1 MSEQVQNQE
10 NDEPDYLGMSDED
23 FLNAPV
29 PSETTGSTETQ
40 SEEANQEE
48 TESDADEGDSSG
60 SEEGVEGEG
69 DIEEESTRRE
79 RGESDEQRPAKES
92 DKDKEQKPHV
102 EEVSRGEPGAK
113 KEVRSASG
121 EATGSTKETSEQG
134 ASDKEAVA
142 VDYKAEYERVMAPF
156 KANGKDFKV
165 DSVDDVIQLMQMGAN
180 YNKKMASLK
189 PVLKLVKMLE
199 NNGLMNEE
207 KINFL
212 IDVSKGNQ
220 NAVSKLVTDGKLD
233 PVDLDA
239 DKASAYRPS
248 SYRVDDREIDLE
260 TVMDEIKDSPKYGQ
274 LVTVVGDTWDA
285 ASKRV
290 IADNPELLRII
301 HTSMEN
307 GVYDLIASEIDKER
321 VLGRLNG
328 VSDLQAY
335 RQIGD
340 ALHARGAFNHIFKGS
355 SQDDG
360 KAAPR
365 TVAPPAK
372 PKSGTD
378 DKLNEKRRAASAT
391 KSAVPAP
398 KVSNDFSP
406 LAMSDEEFL
415 KQANSRYS

>member
-10 NDEPDYLGMSDED
+10 NDEPDYLSMSDED

-29 PSETTGSTETQ
+29 PSETTGLTETQ

-48 TESDADEGDSSG
+48 TESGAGEDDYSG
-60 SEEGVEGEG
+60 SEEGAEGEG
-69 DIEEESTRRE
+69 DIEADPRSAEQRPAEGQGKDKGDKQAPVEKESTQRE
-79 RGESDEQRPAKES
+79 RGESYEQRPA
-92 DKDKEQKPHV
+92 DKDKKDSADEKADP
-102 EEVSRGEPGAK
+102 EDK
-113 KEVRSASG
+113 KEV
-121 EATGSTKETSEQG
+121 
-134 ASDKEAVA
+134 VA

-307 GVYDLIASEIDKER
+307 GVYDLISSEIEKER

>member
-10 NDEPDYLGMSDED
+10 NDEPDYLSMSDED

-60 SEEGVEGEG
+60 SEEAAEGEG
-69 DIEEESTRRE
+69 DIEADPRSAEQRPAEGQGKDKGDKQAPVEKESTQRE
-79 RGESDEQRPAKES
+79 RGESDEQRPAEKNK
-92 DKDKEQKPHV
+92 KDSADEKVDPV
-102 EEVSRGEPGAK
+102 DK
-113 KEVRSASG
+113 KEV
-121 EATGSTKETSEQG
+121 AT
-134 ASDKEAVA
+134 

-307 GVYDLIASEIDKER
+307 GVYDLISSEIEKER

>member
-10 NDEPDYLGMSDED
+10 NDEPDYLSMSDED

-29 PSETTGSTETQ
+29 PSENTGSTETQ

-60 SEEGVEGEG
+60 SEEGAEGEG
-69 DIEEESTRRE
+69 DIEADPRSAEQRPAEGQGKDKGDKQAPVEKESTQRE
-79 RGESDEQRPAKES
+79 RGESDEQRPA
-92 DKDKEQKPHV
+92 DKDKKDSADEKADP
-102 EEVSRGEPGAK
+102 EDK
-113 KEVRSASG
+113 KEV
-121 EATGSTKETSEQG
+121 
-134 ASDKEAVA
+134 VA

-307 GVYDLIASEIDKER
+307 GVYDLISSEIDKER